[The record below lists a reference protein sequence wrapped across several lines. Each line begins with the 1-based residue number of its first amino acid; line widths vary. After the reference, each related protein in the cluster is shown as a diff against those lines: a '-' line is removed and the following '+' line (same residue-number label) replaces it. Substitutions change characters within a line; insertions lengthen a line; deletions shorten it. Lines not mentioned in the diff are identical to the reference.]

1 MLIMTQ
7 DRVSGLAA
15 NKSPLRTYGPGNT
28 RDESNRNSWVS
39 SDGNDKLTINCL
51 GQVNGLF
58 LGRYQA
64 DEVRLTYQGD
74 EIFSNKTS
82 SGLVAVG
89 YANGSNGVI
98 SGTIASTEEVTSEY
112 YYTVGTVV
120 TIALSSDSTY
130 MNVNDIITTLPQV
143 EDSVPWWATLV
154 QYGFIATSIIG
165 VLVLLWYLGLGYP
178 IKALMRNFSSLIPSS
193 KRSAAK
199 LLVKANDPES
209 ETTTREL
216 IAVLRA
222 TDPDFNAAYQKEK
235 QK

>member
-1 MLIMTQ
+1 LSLTSCSGVQKISQRATNIVDVASSSQKRFETIGEEARKTTDMDRSLI
-7 DRVSGLAA
+7 VSEATAGV
-15 NKSPLRTYGPGNT
+15 K
-28 RDESNRNSWVS
+28 EQ
-39 SDGNDKLTINCL
+39 KTII
-51 GQVNGLF
+51 
-58 LGRYQA
+58 
-64 DEVRLTYQGD
+64 D
-74 EIFSNKTS
+74 
-82 SGLVAVG
+82 
-89 YANGSNGVI
+89 
-98 SGTIASTEEVTSEY
+98 
-112 YYTVGTVV
+112 
-120 TIALSSDSTY
+120 
-130 MNVNDIITTLPQV
+130 NVNDIITTLPQV